1 MAATDPPSSPP
12 GVWSGP
18 PEPGDPAPAF
28 SLPDAGG
35 KLVSLADFAGR
46 SVIVFCYPAAG
57 TPGCTTEACE
67 FTAAAPELD
76 TAGYTVIGI
85 SPDPPGKLAQFAADQ
100 HLALIL
106 LSDQDRAV
114 LTSYGAFGEKKN
126 YGKTVQGVI
135 RSTFVIGP
143 GGRILQAMRNVK
155 ATGHV
160 ARVLAAVGLG

>member
-100 HLALIL
+100 HLA
-106 LSDQDRAV
+106 DPAV
-114 LTSYGAFGEKKN
+114 RPGQGGADVLRCVRREEELRKDGA
-126 YGKTVQGVI
+126 
-135 RSTFVIGP
+135 
-143 GGRILQAMRNVK
+143 GGDPVHPSSSARMAASFRRC
-155 ATGHV
+155 AT
-160 ARVLAAVGLG
+160 